1 MPVEQVHTY
10 CAMCISRCGVIATVE
25 DGRFT
30 KVNADPEH
38 PNGCICVKGTAA
50 PEMVY
55 APERLQYP
63 LKRTRPKGDPDP
75 GWTRISWDE
84 ALSLA
89 TSRLLDI
96 KAQHGAESVVFS
108 RATPAGNATA
118 DIDAWVTR
126 LANAFGSPNILTTT
140 HICTWTRGWG
150 AKYTYGAFTPTPDYD
165 HTRCMLLWGV
175 NPHASAPATAMRI
188 TQARKRGAK
197 LIVIDPRQHTLA
209 QKADCWLR
217 IRPGYDDVLA
227 LGMIHV
233 LFEEKLYAE
242 GFVREWTNGPF
253 LIRED
258 TQQFL
263 TPQDLAASEAPGG
276 FVAWDGRRDRAAH
289 YRPESGYAEDEAE
302 PALTGAFTVRLVS
315 GADVR
320 CRPAMAL
327 LQERAAQYAPE
338 RSAHLT
344 WVAAKDVRQAV
355 RLFATG
361 QPSCYATWVGLEQHS
376 NAMQTNRVVQ
386 CFYALTGQFDQRG
399 SNAFFAGAPARPVGG
414 GNLLPKT
421 QAERRLGLAEHP
433 LGPPNDPG
441 IVQAA
446 EVYQAV
452 LTGDPYPVK
461 AMVCF
466 GSDPLLGHGDG
477 RRGKLALEAV
487 DFYAHIDMAANPSA
501 AFADLLLPA
510 CTAWECDMPKASFG
524 GAEDTAFWSQFKR
537 AVVQPLYESRPD
549 LEILFDLAQRLG
561 LGEHFFDGDV
571 EAAWNFQLEPSGLSV
586 EQLRAHPVG
595 VKFEAQPRFR
605 KYAQID
611 AASGQPRGFGTPSR
625 KIELYSARFAA
636 AGYDPLPAAK
646 ATGSPEGEAGDY
658 PLTLTSFR
666 LVQFV
671 DQQHRHIPRLR
682 RQVREPFMEVHPDTA
697 AASDIQ
703 DGEWAVLETVMGS
716 IRLQVKY
723 NASLHLQVVA
733 APYGW
738 WQGCP
743 ELGLE
748 GYDPLGPGGANVN
761 LIIPNDDIDPISGS
775 VPHRA
780 QRCRVRKEGVAV

>member
-1 MPVEQVHTY
+1 MPVEQIHTY

-63 LKRTRPKGDPDP
+63 MKRTRPKGDPDP

-89 TSRLLDI
+89 ASRLLDI
-96 KAQHGAESVVFS
+96 KAQYGAESVVFS

-197 LIVIDPRQHTLA
+197 LIVIDPRQHALA

-233 LFEEKLYAE
+233 LLEEKLYDAA
-242 GFVREWTNGPF
+242 FVREWTNGPF

-263 TPQDLAASEAPGG
+263 TPQDLDAAEMPGG
-276 FVAWDGRRDRAAH
+276 FVVWDGRTDRAAH
-289 YRPESGYAEDEAE
+289 YRPESGYAEDGAE
-302 PALTGAFTVRLVS
+302 PALSGAFTVRLAN
-315 GADVR
+315 GAGVR
-320 CRPAMAL
+320 CRPVLAL

-344 WVAAKDVRQAV
+344 WVAAEEVRQAV
-355 RLFATG
+355 RLFATE

-376 NAMQTNRVVQ
+376 NAMQTSRAVQ

-399 SNAFFAGAPARPVGG
+399 SNAFFAGTPARPVGG
-414 GNLLPKT
+414 ANLLPKA
-421 QAERRLGLAEHP
+421 QVERRLGLAEHP

-446 EVYQAV
+446 EVYQAI
-452 LTGDPYPVK
+452 LTGEPYPVK

-477 RRGKLALEAV
+477 RRGKAALEAV
-487 DFYAHIDMAANPSA
+487 DFYLHIDMAANPSA

-510 CTAWECDMPKASFG
+510 CTAWECDMPKTSFG
-524 GAEDTAFWSQFKR
+524 GAEDTAVWSQFKR

-561 LGEHFFDGDV
+561 LGEHFFDGDI

-595 VKFEAQPRFR
+595 VKFEAQTRFR

-611 AASGQPRGFGTPSR
+611 AASGQPRGFGAPSR

-646 ATGSPEGEAGDY
+646 AARSPEGQADNY

-682 RQVREPFMEVHPDTA
+682 RQVREPFMEVHPGHRSGLGYSGWGMGDSGNGHRGHSA
-697 AASDIQ
+697 P
-703 DGEWAVLETVMGS
+703 GE
-716 IRLQVKY
+716 I
-723 NASLHLQVVA
+723 
-733 APYGW
+733 
-738 WQGCP
+738 
-743 ELGLE
+743 
-748 GYDPLGPGGANVN
+748 
-761 LIIPNDDIDPISGS
+761 
-775 VPHRA
+775 
-780 QRCRVRKEGVAV
+780 